1 MEVEDR
7 LDELAILIE
16 EAKAMPLSAS
26 CIVNRAQVLDIID
39 EIRGMLPESMSRANA
54 VLADREAVVSDGKRE
69 ADRIL
74 ARAKED
80 QERMVSEHEV
90 YEAAVDAA
98 NQLRFE
104 VDQETSRMRAE
115 TDDYI
120 DAKLAM
126 FEITLTKTLGTVERG
141 RDRIR
146 GHAYDNLPPE
156 NTGEVRINPDDPDLE
171 DTGVFD
177 QFDLNAR

>member
-7 LDELAILIE
+7 LDELAIMVE

-69 ADRIL
+69 AERIV
-74 ARAKED
+74 ARARDEQD
-80 QERMVSEHEV
+80 RMVSEHEV
-90 YEAAVDAA
+90 YRAAVEAAEA
-98 NQLRFE
+98 LRAE
-104 VDQETSRMRAE
+104 VEGETTRMRME

-177 QFDLNAR
+177 QFDLNQR